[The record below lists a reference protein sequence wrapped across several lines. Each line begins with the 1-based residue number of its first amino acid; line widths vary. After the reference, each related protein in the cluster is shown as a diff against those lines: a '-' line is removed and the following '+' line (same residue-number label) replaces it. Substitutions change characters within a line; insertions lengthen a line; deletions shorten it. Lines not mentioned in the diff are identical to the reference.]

1 MPDRKE
7 KSSWL
12 SRLLPRRGNVLE
24 VKLGYNPNSSSIG
37 ADLTPIVLFSGFL
50 ALVVPSLI
58 LYLKTRTP
66 KGAGEPVGGSSSSS
80 SG

>member
-1 MPDRKE
+1 MSDRKE

-12 SRLLPRRGNVLE
+12 SRLLPRRGKVLE

-50 ALVVPSLI
+50 ALVVPSLV

-66 KGAGEPVGGSSSSS
+66 KGAGEPMGGGSGSS
-80 SG
+80 